1 MVPTFVSPSLD
12 WMTQSST
19 VFAIS
24 LKKIMLL
31 LFLVR
36 YYRKGDLSWVIQ
48 VALKLIDRLLCT
60 YLMAVLSEQ

>member
-1 MVPTFVSPSLD
+1 MVPFVSPSLD

-48 VALKLIDRLLCT
+48 VALKLID
-60 YLMAVLSEQ
+60 

>member
-1 MVPTFVSPSLD
+1 MGAEGEVLVPFVSPSLD

-48 VALKLIDRLLCT
+48 VALKLID
-60 YLMAVLSEQ
+60 